1 MSPRTRRRSPLGTL
15 LAVAGLALAVSV
27 GVAVV
32 HALGVDVGALA
43 TRAPERTALMR
54 QRQREAERSHRPY
67 REQHRWVPYE
77 RISPNLRGAVL
88 VAEDDAFFSH
98 SGLDWDEIRESARRN
113 WEAGRV
119 VRGGSTITQQLAKNL
134 WLGTS
139 RSPLRKIEEV
149 IIAVR
154 LEHALGKRRIF
165 ELYLNSIEW
174 GDGVYGAEAA
184 ARRWFGR
191 SASSLSPEQGVRL
204 AAVIINPRRYSP
216 VEPSRRIDRRI
227 RMITSRLRRRG
238 QFPSPPRPP
247 APAVPAPARPT
258 PDSGTGGGAP
268 PDSSG

>member
-1 MSPRTRRRSPLGTL
+1 MSPRSRRRSPLGTL
-15 LAVAGLALAVSV
+15 LAIAGLALAAVV
-27 GVAVV
+27 ATAVV
-32 HALGVDVGALA
+32 HALGVNVGVLA

-54 QRQREAERSHRPY
+54 QREREATRDHRPY
-67 REQHRWVPYE
+67 RERHTWVPYE
-77 RISPNLRGAVL
+77 RISPNLRHAVL

-98 SGLDWDEIRESARRN
+98 SGLDWGEIRESAKRN

-139 RSPLRKIEEV
+139 RSPLRKLEEV
-149 IIAVR
+149 ILALR
-154 LEHALGKRRIF
+154 LERTLGKRRIF

-191 SASSLSPEQGVRL
+191 SASSLNPEQGVRL

-216 VEPSRRIDRRI
+216 VDPSRRIDRRI
-227 RMITSRLRRRG
+227 RMIASRLRRRG
-238 QFPSPPRPP
+238 QFPS
-247 APAVPAPARPT
+247 APAPARAAPA
-258 PDSGTGGGAP
+258 PEAPGPETGGGAP
-268 PDSSG
+268 AESTG

>member
-1 MSPRTRRRSPLGTL
+1 M
-15 LAVAGLALAVSV
+15 VAGLALAAVV
-27 GVAVV
+27 AAAVV
-32 HALGVDVGALA
+32 HAFGVNVGVLA

-54 QRQREAERSHRPY
+54 QREREAARSHRPY
-67 REQHRWVPYE
+67 REQHTWVPYE
-77 RISPNLRGAVL
+77 RISPNLRHAVL

-98 SGLDWDEIRESARRN
+98 SGLDWDEIRESAKRN

-139 RSPLRKIEEV
+139 RSPLRKLEEV
-149 IIAVR
+149 ILALR
-154 LEHALGKRRIF
+154 LERTLGKRRIF

-191 SASSLSPEQGVRL
+191 SASALNPEQGVRL

-216 VEPSRRIDRRI
+216 VDPSRRIDRRI
-227 RMITSRLRRRG
+227 RMIASRLRRRG
-238 QFPSPPRPP
+238 QFPSAP
-247 APAVPAPARPT
+247 APAAPAPPVPAPVLPA
-258 PDSGTGGGAP
+258 PDSGGAGEAA
-268 PDSSG
+268 PDSAG